1 MRKSDIRD
9 KFLNR
14 LKSLAWRMGMML
26 AAFLV
31 AFALDNLAEFR
42 LDPAVTMTLG
52 LILGEISK
60 ALNSIIT
67 DEIGK

>member
-1 MRKSDIRD
+1 MKEQ
-9 KFLNR
+9 FLKR

-42 LDPAVTMTLG
+42 LDPAITMILG
-52 LILGEISK
+52 MILGEISK
-60 ALNSIIT
+60 ALNSIVT
-67 DEIGK
+67 EEAGK